1 MSTDTITTQPTAAAN
16 ERAQRVFSAIA
27 DGLRTQ
33 GMLMERLG
41 LPKTTLVN
49 TLAWLIEAGRVQRV
63 EGSENARRQVFY
75 YPASDQAHELRDQTP
90 RPERRLAAPSAF
102 DRITECPHPAVKA
115 AIDKKQGRVIPAQAQ
130 GGTAS
135 APEMPAAARS
145 ARLTRG
151 MQEAMILAHMAEHPR
166 DSFGPYELGRAIAP
180 AGHRPLG
187 VRDACARLAARGQ
200 ILIVQEKPVRYAHR
214 ANVR

>member
-1 MSTDTITTQPTAAAN
+1 MSTDTITTHPTAAAN
-16 ERAQRVFSAIA
+16 ERAQKVFSAVA

-33 GMLMERLG
+33 TMLMERLG

-49 TLAWLIEAGRVQRV
+49 TLAWLINEGRVQRQ
-63 EGSENARRQVFY
+63 EGSEGSRRQVYY
-75 YPASDQAHELRDQTP
+75 YPATDQAHSLRDQEP
-90 RPERRLAAPSAF
+90 RPERRLADPSGF
-102 DRITECPHPAVKA
+102 DRITECPHPAVAA
-115 AIDKKQGRVIPAQAQ
+115 AIAKKQGRVIPAQAQ

-145 ARLTRG
+145 PRLSKG
-151 MQEAMILAHMAEHPR
+151 MQEAMILAHLADHPR
-166 DSFGPYELGRAIAP
+166 DSFGPYELGRALAP

-187 VRDACARLAARGQ
+187 VRDACARLAERGQ
-200 ILIVQEKPVRYAHR
+200 ILIVQNKPVRYGHR